1 MSSNTPSSIEVTS
14 LTNGSVIVNSKL
26 VYYTAVSSDSL
37 RTSISSSLTAAA
49 AASSSSSFPVYSNSI
64 AVTNCKCLWIIYEI
78 K

>member
-26 VYYTAVSSDSL
+26 VYYSSTVSSDSL
-37 RTSISSSLTAAA
+37 KTSISSSLSTAAS
-49 AASSSSSFPVYSNSI
+49 ASGSSSFPVYSNSI
-64 AVTNCKCLWIIYEI
+64 AVTNCKCLWIIY